1 MRKENTKNEIVL
13 TYLVKGTVFLWL
25 TLFYFKMRRTNFD
38 PFWFHNSVKLQATD
52 HRNQM
57 NNKVAWLLKTFK
69 YSALHSWAD
78 WLKLNRWERVIDSVE
93 LLLKRSRPSL
103 KKDHDLREELL
114 FLFNTDKENMSEQK
128 LQREPLKSTGN
139 ILGSQAQQIRTKVE
153 SMPSETKVRWFVR
166 ILKWCALMVNYGIQC
181 SNVL

>member
-1 MRKENTKNEIVL
+1 MRLICSEVEEQMTNLSFPIAISRENWLN
-13 TYLVKGTVFLWL
+13 FLDLNWVAPK
-25 TLFYFKMRRTNFD
+25 FNFPSNYKRQKPD
-38 PFWFHNSVKLQATD
+38 EES
-52 HRNQM
+52 QM
-57 NNKVAWLLKTFK
+57 NKKVVWLLKTFK
-69 YSALHSWAD
+69 YSDLASWAD

-103 KKDHDLREELL
+103 KKDHDSREELL

-139 ILGSQAQQIRTKVE
+139 ILGGQAQQIRTKME
-153 SMPSETKVRWFVR
+153 SVPSETKVRWFVR
-166 ILKWCALMVNYGIQC
+166 ILKWCALMVKYGIQC

>member
-1 MRKENTKNEIVL
+1 
-13 TYLVKGTVFLWL
+13 
-25 TLFYFKMRRTNFD
+25 MRREYQKWNCTYVLSQRNGVLVTYSFLLQNETNKFW
-38 PFWFHNSVKLQATD
+38 PFLISQFRQITSD
-52 HRNQM
+52 RNQM

-103 KKDHDLREELL
+103 KKDHDSREELL

-139 ILGSQAQQIRTKVE
+139 ILGSQAQQIRTKME

-166 ILKWCALMVNYGIQC
+166 ILKWCALMVNSRIQF

>member
-1 MRKENTKNEIVL
+1 MKLHLRTWWKERCSFDLLFSTSKWDEQI
-13 TYLVKGTVFLWL
+13 L
-25 TLFYFKMRRTNFD
+25 TLY
-38 PFWFHNSVKLQATD
+38 FWFHNSVKLQATE
-52 HRNQM
+52 RNQM

-103 KKDHDLREELL
+103 KKDHDSREELL

-139 ILGSQAQQIRTKVE
+139 ILGSQAQQIRPKME
-153 SMPSETKVRWFVR
+153 SVSSETKVRWFKDNFE
-166 ILKWCALMVNYGIQC
+166 IIFGD
-181 SNVL
+181 S

>member
-1 MRKENTKNEIVL
+1 MKISWPILISQFRQITS
-13 TYLVKGTVFLWL
+13 
-25 TLFYFKMRRTNFD
+25 D
-38 PFWFHNSVKLQATD
+38 
-52 HRNQM
+52 RNQM
-57 NNKVAWLLKTFK
+57 NNKVAWFLKTFK
-69 YSALHSWAD
+69 YSDFVSWAD

-103 KKDHDLREELL
+103 KKDHDSREELL

-139 ILGSQAQQIRTKVE
+139 ILGSQAQQIRTKME
-153 SMPSETKVRWFVR
+153 SVPSETKVRWFVR
-166 ILKWCALMVNYGIQC
+166 ILKWCALMVNYGIQF